1 MKPQRYFYWTIL
13 PSFLT
18 VNAFADYFH
27 HRRNDWPKERIPD
40 FTIHASNRL
49 TPLAGEPFGGGRRA
63 NGTLDKIDRG
73 HRDDKRRSRS
83 LNSSLEARSE
93 ENVLLDGILYP

>member
-1 MKPQRYFYWTIL
+1 MINK
-13 PSFLT
+13 FLLYHPASLLIM
-18 VNAFADYFH
+18 NALADYFH
-27 HRRNDWPKERIPD
+27 HRRSDWPKERIPD

-83 LNSSLEARSE
+83 LNSSLEARSK
-93 ENVLLDGILYP
+93 GASFSAKYCM